1 MLKEYLPILILLV
14 FAFVFAFGTLLLSH
28 FVGPRKYGDV
38 KGEPYE
44 SGIKPFMDARV
55 RVSVKFYIIAVLF
68 IIFDVEIVFLYPW
81 VVVYKEIVSQGTFIF
96 IEMIV
101 FVVILLIGYFYLW
114 KRGAFEWE

>member
-1 MLKEYLPILILLV
+1 MLMDYLPILIL
-14 FAFVFAFGTLLLSH
+14 FAFAVVFAFGILIFSH

-44 SGIKPFMDARV
+44 SGIRPFMDARV
-55 RVSVKFYIIAVLF
+55 RFSIKFYIIAVLF

-81 VVVYKEIVSQGTFIF
+81 VVVYKEIVSQGIFIF

-101 FVVILLIGYFYLW
+101 FIAMLLIGYFYLW